1 MNEKKSWLGRALSA
15 RGVQSVVTAAC
26 GFILLFIIFCI
37 LSPQFRSGN
46 NIQNLFRQI
55 APTMIIGIGQG
66 FVLITGNID
75 LSIGSV
81 VGMACMTAGT
91 LMSNGVNPW
100 VSCLVALLMSLAIGL
115 VNGVLVAKVGLP
127 SFIATLG
134 TMTLARGLAQL
145 VNNNHN
151 TNTTGGNNYNNN
163 TPSKSTNNKIKE
175 ISVEGYDLVK
185 KDANRYT
192 LTVPTD
198 VTSINVK
205 VTAEDAKAKVT
216 GVGNHNLNIGDN
228 NIEVIITSESG
239 SQNKINIKVTRKD
252 GYYLEDLEDVLNND
266 TIDEVNVNIL
276 SDTIISSEELNKIKS
291 SKKIVHFNYNNNG
304 RLLYSWIIDGSLIDN
319 TVDILTTISYDS
331 DNKATMLRLSNYAD
345 GLFISAS
352 GSNNMPKE
360 TKIKLY
366 VGDKYSDGELVN
378 VYSYSK
384 DNEKLILGQS
394 DLKVEDGYIVFDAS
408 EADDYLVTMS
418 NISSVDDTTSSSNLV
433 YIIIISL
440 LLLVIAVLSF
450 FLIKKMKNK
459 K

>member
-1 MNEKKSWLGRALSA
+1 MKKIKILFMGI
-15 RGVQSVVTAAC
+15 VTIITL
-26 GFILLFIIFCI
+26 FILNTDVFAASASLSTSTSSVYVGDRFTVSVHVNAAAWNVHTSVSGPVSGCIINQADASMDAMNTNKTFTATCTATGEGTI
-37 LSPQFRSGN
+37 TVTLYGDVTGDTDIYATQVSGTRKVTVSKRPTSSGN
-46 NIQNLFRQI
+46 NN
-55 APTMIIGIGQG
+55 
-66 FVLITGNID
+66 
-75 LSIGSV
+75 
-81 VGMACMTAGT
+81 
-91 LMSNGVNPW
+91 
-100 VSCLVALLMSLAIGL
+100 
-115 VNGVLVAKVGLP
+115 
-127 SFIATLG
+127 
-134 TMTLARGLAQL
+134 
-145 VNNNHN
+145 NNNHN